1 MVKNLPANAGD
12 SSSLFWKIFWR
23 RKWQPTPVF
32 LPGKFHGWRRLA
44 GSSLWHLKE
53 SDMTWELNNNKYNFL
68 KLHVTHFIEIVTLL
82 LWFRTKAT
90 ISLRS
95 AWVSGITQYVTF
107 GDWLYLFNSVQ
118 FPEDLSKLLRVLIVC
133 SFLLLNSI
141 LQYERTTVCL
151 IICLLRFTE

>member
-1 MVKNLPANAGD
+1 M
-12 SSSLFWKIFWR
+12 
-23 RKWQPTPVF
+23 QETPVHCSGRSF
-32 LPGKFHGWRRLA
+32 GEGNGNPLQYSCQGKFHGWRSLA
-44 GSSLWHLKE
+44 GFSLWHLKE

-95 AWVSGITQYVTF
+95 AWVSGIIQYVTF

-118 FPEDLSKLLRVLIVC
+118 FPEDLSKLLCVLIVC

-141 LQYERTTVCL
+141 LQYERTTVRL